1 MVTGPHTPVPFADS
15 LEDLFIPDAAR
26 IAAAVKTVVDYAR

>member
-1 MVTGPHTPVPFADS
+1 VPFTDS

-26 IAAAVKTVVDYAR
+26 IAGAVKTATDWKK